1 MTNFIKNACKYTS
14 SLNFSLVGSEAFKF
28 SSSLYIYKI
37 TGDFWLVTIL
47 YLLIQL
53 PSLIVYLFST
63 KIVKRW
69 ENDKLILL
77 ISDLF
82 SALVLGILLIIFF
95 FGLDIKTYQFS
106 IILIFFNTLLGFIH
120 SFRFIYLKNIVYF
133 LAQNQ
138 KQMVNINILS
148 TFATSMGFLLSAI
161 FGLFLYTKLEFY
173 WMIIFNLFTYLVSG
187 FLYCSLKLNSQKM
200 EFSMLD
206 EKPKKVI
213 HNYPKINF
221 YKWLFIFSGSLVI
234 SIIMIPKLSG
244 FAQFFKYINS
254 GINLDQKNLIYYDF
268 QIWGPYLNI
277 AFSFAAVIGTLI
289 NFWLSNKKGKIF
301 NINFLIFPL
310 ILVHLIW
317 LIIPKSANMHFQFY
331 SYIIII
337 IFVQVLFSLFLPSFY
352 SLSYNLFTKE
362 KFHFQNGIQLA
373 ARIIFSSIFSI
384 ITTAITL
391 VSSYFFSYLVFVIV
405 LSVLL
410 LINSYSLFRIAGGFK
425 KY

>member
-1 MTNFIKNACKYTS
+1 
-14 SLNFSLVGSEAFKF
+14 
-28 SSSLYIYKI
+28 
-37 TGDFWLVTIL
+37 
-47 YLLIQL
+47 
-53 PSLIVYLFST
+53 
-63 KIVKRW
+63 
-69 ENDKLILL
+69 
-77 ISDLF
+77 
-82 SALVLGILLIIFF
+82 
-95 FGLDIKTYQFS
+95 
-106 IILIFFNTLLGFIH
+106 
-120 SFRFIYLKNIVYF
+120 
-133 LAQNQ
+133 
-138 KQMVNINILS
+138 MVNINILS

-187 FLYCSLKLNSQKM
+187 FLYYSLKLNSQKI

-301 NINFLIFPL
+301 NVNFLIFPL

-337 IFVQVLFSLFLPSFY
+337 IIVQVLFSLFCL
-352 SLSYNLFTKE
+352 LF
-362 KFHFQNGIQLA
+362 
-373 ARIIFSSIFSI
+373 
-384 ITTAITL
+384 
-391 VSSYFFSYLVFVIV
+391 IV
-405 LSVLL
+405 
-410 LINSYSLFRIAGGFK
+410 
-425 KY
+425 